1 MTKIKKAKKKRTS
14 MWLEEEVLEKVEK
27 EAIKKDRSIGY
38 IINEKLKKIYD
49 IK

>member
-1 MTKIKKAKKKRTS
+1 MTRVEKDKKERTS
-14 MWLEEEVLEKVEK
+14 MWLSIKVLEKVRK
-27 EAIKKDRSIGY
+27 EAIKKDRSVGY